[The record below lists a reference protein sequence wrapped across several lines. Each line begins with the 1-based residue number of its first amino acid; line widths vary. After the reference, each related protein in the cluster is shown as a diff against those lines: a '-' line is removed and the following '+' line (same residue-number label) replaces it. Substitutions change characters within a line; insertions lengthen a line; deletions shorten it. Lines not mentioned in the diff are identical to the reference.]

1 MSVVGFDI
9 GQQTCYIAV
18 ARQGGIE
25 TIANEY
31 SDRCTPTCVSM
42 GERNRFMGASAKN
55 QMISNFK
62 NTIWGWKRLLGRK
75 FDDPIVQKEISVL
88 PYKVVAGSDGYPA
101 VSVSYMGEQQT
112 FRAEQLLAMILTK
125 LKETAE
131 VNLKTKVIDCVIS
144 VPCFYTDVERR
155 AVLDAAATVGL
166 NVLRLMNETTATALS
181 YGIYKQDLPAPEE
194 KPRNVVFVDVGHAD
208 LQLSVCAFNKGK
220 LKILAVEADR
230 NLGGADFDCLLAE
243 HFVEDFRSRF
253 KIDVRSNPRAYVRL
267 LQECEK
273 LKKLMSANS
282 QEIPLN
288 IECFM
293 EEKDV
298 SGRMKRE
305 TMEALAEGLFK
316 RIEALFRRLLDSSK
330 LSLNDVYSVEVVGGS
345 ARIPAVK
352 ELVRKVFGKEAS
364 TTLNG
369 DEAVARGCALQCAIL
384 SPTFKVRD
392 FQITE
397 AQPYPVHLRWQGVMD
412 NEEEWDETEVVPKF
426 YGIPASRMLT
436 FYRKGPFDL
445 YARYRSPDIPEA
457 NSQIGKFTVDKV
469 VPQPTGEAS
478 KVKVKVRIN
487 INGIFSVSFASMT
500 EKIEKAEEPMEV
512 DSTIN
517 GPAASETE
525 AAAKNKEEEKSESK
539 ESQETSKN
547 DEQTEKNGTQNEEGE
562 KMQENGDDKAAEG
575 DKKANSPKKPKVKVI
590 DLPIVP
596 DVPRLSKE
604 MINILMEKEGQMIM
618 QDKLEKERADAKN
631 AVEEYVYEMRNKLSE
646 DLGQFMKEEDK
657 GSFLLAL
664 EDTENWLYE
673 DGEDQL
679 KQVYVDRIAA
689 LKKVGQPVVDRYK
702 EALER
707 PAAFEGLGQ
716 TIQLMAKVI
725 DAYDQKDEKYD
736 HIEAADMDKVRNL
749 VKEKRDWFDR
759 NLNLCNRLAGHDSP
773 PVTVS
778 QIKGHKESLVS
789 NCNPIVNKPKP
800 KPKEEPPKEAPA
812 AATTTDA
819 GKNASNNS
827 NAPPPP
833 EAEEK
838 AEKQEEKAAQPPA
851 APAADNDGSAVD
863 MDLD

>member
-1 MSVVGFDI
+1 
-9 GQQTCYIAV
+9 
-18 ARQGGIE
+18 
-25 TIANEY
+25 
-31 SDRCTPTCVSM
+31 
-42 GERNRFMGASAKN
+42 MGASAKN

-62 NTIWGWKRLLGRK
+62 NTIWGWKRLMGRK
-75 FDDPIVQKEISVL
+75 FEDPVIQKEISTL
-88 PYKVVAGSDGYPA
+88 PYKVIAGPDGYPV
-101 VSVSYMGEQQT
+101 VSVSYLGEHHT
-112 FRAEQLLAMILTK
+112 FRAEQLLAMMLTK

-144 VPCFYTDVERR
+144 VPCYYMDVERR

-181 YGIYKQDLPAPEE
+181 YGIYKQDLPVPEE

-208 LQLSVCAFNKGK
+208 IQLSVCAFNKGK
-220 LKILAVEADR
+220 LKVLAVEADR

-305 TMEALAEGLFK
+305 TMEALADGLFK
-316 RIEALFRRLLDSSK
+316 RIEALFKRVLDSSK
-330 LSLNDVYSVEVVGGS
+330 LSLNDIYSVEVVGGS

-392 FQITE
+392 FQITDT
-397 AQPYPVHLRWQGVMD
+397 QPYPVHLRWQGVMD
-412 NEEEWDETEVVPKF
+412 NEEEWDDMEVFPKF

-469 VPQPTGEAS
+469 VPQPTGEAT

-487 INGIFSVSFASMT
+487 INGLFSVSNASMT
-500 EKIEKAEEPMEV
+500 EKIEKTEEPMEV
-512 DSTIN
+512 DNTVN
-517 GPAASETE
+517 GPASEAD
-525 AAAKNKEEEKSESK
+525 AAVKNNEEDTSNSK

-547 DEQTEKNGTQNEEGE
+547 EEQTEKNGTQNEEGE
-562 KMQENGDDKAAEG
+562 KMQENGGEKTAEGAG

-596 DVPRLSKE
+596 EVSRLPKE

-631 AVEEYVYEMRNKLSE
+631 NVEEYVYEMRNKLSG
-646 DLGQFMKEEDK
+646 DLAQFMKEEDK
-657 GSFLLAL
+657 GSFLLTL

-673 DGEDQL
+673 DGEDQQ
-679 KQVYVDRIAA
+679 KQVYVDRLAS
-689 LKKVGQPVVDRYK
+689 LKKTGQPVVDRYK

-736 HIEAADMDKVRNL
+736 HIEAAEMDKVRNL

-759 NLNLCNRLAGHDSP
+759 NLNLCNRLAGHDNP

-778 QIKGHKESLVS
+778 QIKAHRESLVS
-789 NCNPIVNKPKP
+789 NCNPVVNKPKP

-812 AATTTDA
+812 AATTDN

-827 NAPPPP
+827 NAQP
-833 EAEEK
+833 EAEK
-838 AEKQEEKAAQPPA
+838 KPEKQEEKQEQ
-851 APAADNDGSAVD
+851 PAADNDGSAVD

>member
-31 SDRCTPTCVSM
+31 SDRCTPTCISL
-42 GERNRFMGASAKN
+42 GERNRFIGASAKN

-62 NTIWGWKRLLGRK
+62 NTVWGFKRLIGRK
-75 FDDPIVQKEISVL
+75 FEDPIVQKEIKVL

-101 VSVSYMGEQQT
+101 VSVSYLGEQQT
-112 FRAEQLLAMILTK
+112 FRAEQLLAMMLTK

-181 YGIYKQDLPAPEE
+181 YGIYKQDLPVPEE
-194 KPRNVVFVDVGHAD
+194 KPRNVVFVDMGHAD

-220 LKILAVEADR
+220 VKVLAVEADR

-243 HFVEDFRSRF
+243 HFIEDFRSRF

-316 RIEALFRRLLDSSK
+316 RVESLFRRVLESSK

-345 ARIPAVK
+345 SRIPAVK

-392 FQITE
+392 FQITD

-412 NEEEWDETEVVPKF
+412 NEQEWDDTEVFPKF

-445 YARYRSPDIPEA
+445 YARFNSPDIPEA

-469 VPQPTGEAS
+469 VPQPTGEAA
-478 KVKVKVRIN
+478 KVKVKVRVN
-487 INGIFSVSFASMT
+487 INGLFSVSSASMT
-500 EKIEKAEEPMEV
+500 EKIDKTEEPMEV
-512 DSTIN
+512 DNTSN
-517 GPAASETE
+517 GPATE
-525 AAAKNKEEEKSESK
+525 AADAATKTTEEVTSK
-539 ESQETSKN
+539 ESEETSKN
-547 DEQTEKNGTQNEEGE
+547 EEQTEKNGTQNEDGE
-562 KMQENGDDKAAEG
+562 KMQENGDDKTADVSG

-596 DVPRLSKE
+596 DVTRLPKE

-631 AVEEYVYEMRNKLSE
+631 AVEEYVYEMRNKLSSE
-646 DLGQFMKEEDK
+646 VGQYMKEEDK
-657 GSFLLAL
+657 SSFLLTL

-673 DGEDQL
+673 DGEDQQ
-679 KQVYVDRIAA
+679 KQVYVDRLAS
-689 LKKVGQPVVDRYK
+689 LKKIGQPVVDRYK

-716 TIQLMAKVI
+716 TIQLMTKVI

-736 HIEAADMDKVRNL
+736 HIEAAEMDKVRNL

-759 NLNLCNRLAGHDSP
+759 NLNLCNRLVAHDSP

-778 QIKGHKESLVS
+778 QIKAHKESLVS
-789 NCNPIVNKPKP
+789 NCNPIVNKAKP

-812 AATTTDA
+812 AATTD
-819 GKNASNNS
+819 KNASNNS
-827 NAPPPP
+827 NTQP
-833 EAEEK
+833 ETEEK
-838 AEKQEEKAAQPPA
+838 SEKQEEKKEPPSAAT
-851 APAADNDGSAVD
+851 ADNDGSAVD